1 MGLLD
6 NLERGLE
13 KAVRSAFSAGGAR
26 AVQPV
31 EIASALRQ
39 EMDDESFALSEGHT
53 VAPNDFTVHF
63 SPADFE
69 RARTWGSTLASE
81 LCDEVIRHAQAQ
93 GYSLPGSVRVAFHAD
108 DAVRPG
114 RIDVVSR
121 LDDGSRTQAPAV
133 APAPQ
138 ARPAAPARPTAS
150 AEALDGAPHRSASAP
165 RRASSPAAPAA
176 RPAPRVPSPAPRSAP
191 ARPPASAD
199 DATLVMPRGDGRP
212 RPAVPALEFDGRM
225 HPISLEDMVVGRSPE
240 QADIVVPDSSVS
252 RRHLRL
258 VRVGAVV
265 TLIDLGSRNGVAV
278 DGRRV
283 DGSTVLREGDR
294 ITVGR
299 TEMVFHAD
307 ATDGRTPQ

>member
-13 KAVRSAFSAGGAR
+13 RAVRSAFSAGGAR

-63 SPADFE
+63 APADFE

-93 GYSLPGSVRVAFHAD
+93 GYSLPGSVRVAFHSD

-121 LDDGSRTQAPAV
+121 LDDGSQASAA

-138 ARPAAPARPTAS
+138 VRQPARTDAH
-150 AEALDGAPHRSASAP
+150 EDAPHRSASAP
-165 RRASSPAAPAA
+165 RRASSAAAPAVPAA
-176 RPAPRVPSPAPRSAP
+176 RPTRRPPSPAPAPAP
-191 ARPPASAD
+191 ARPAAPVD
-199 DATLVMPRGDGRP
+199 DATLVMPRGGARP
-212 RPAVPALEFDGRM
+212 RPAVPALAFDGRV
-225 HPISLEDMVVGRSPE
+225 HPVALEDMVVGRSAE

-265 TLIDLGSRNGVAV
+265 TLIDLGSRNGVEV
-278 DGRRV
+278 NGRRV
-283 DGSTVLREGDR
+283 DGSTVLRQGDR

-307 ATDGRTPQ
+307 APDGRTPL